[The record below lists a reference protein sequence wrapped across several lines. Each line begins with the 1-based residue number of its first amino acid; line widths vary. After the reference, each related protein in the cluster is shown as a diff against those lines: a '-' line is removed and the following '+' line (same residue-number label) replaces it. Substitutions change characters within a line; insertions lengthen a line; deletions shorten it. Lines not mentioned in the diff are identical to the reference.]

1 MMKLKKTAS
10 LILALTL
17 AASALTA
24 CASDSGKT
32 DETAPELLETTET
45 PAETTITFA
54 SASVKASVV
63 RPEQS
68 AGEAEIDGAQLIVK
82 ALTDKFG
89 TRPGLS
95 DDFVRKND
103 NPDTVQDGEILVGL
117 TNRTASS
124 EAFSKLGEHE
134 FILAVS
140 GGKLAVVGYTPELTE
155 VAAEILVKK
164 YLTDEGIVLPENFM
178 EHYTAEP
185 TYTYTTI
192 TNPVHNGGADPW
204 VVRDGDDYYYC
215 FSGGNGVRV
224 AKIDGLHAITQ
235 DNYSQVYSAPSGT
248 MYSAEYWAPELHK
261 INGKWYIY
269 VAADD
274 GDNYNHRMYVLEC
287 LGDKPTDNF
296 KMVGKITDSTDKWAI
311 DGTVLQYNDELY
323 FVWSGWEGDENTAQ
337 NIYIAHMSDPCTI
350 DSERVMISKPDK
362 KWDRMGGR
370 PWINEGPSALVKD
383 DGVHIIFSG
392 SGSWSD
398 WYCLGRL
405 TFTGGDILDAANW
418 VKHEDAIFQK
428 TSKVF
433 GPGHASFTT
442 AADGTTWVIYHA
454 NLVSGTGWGGRS
466 VWTQPITWD
475 GNVPVL
481 GAPVDP
487 GTELQVPAV
496 GYSADKVTLK

>member
-1 MMKLKKTAS
+1 MMKLKNFAPF
-10 LILALTL
+10 LLAI
-17 AASALTA
+17 
-24 CASDSGKT
+24 
-32 DETAPELLETTET
+32 PLLVFSSCSEDTPA
-45 PAETTITFA
+45 PAETDPALIETSETVSDVQITFA
-54 SASVKASVV
+54 ADGMKSYVV
-63 RPEQS
+63 RPEYPEGD
-68 AGEAEIDGAQLIVK
+68 GEVDAAQIIVK
-82 ALTDKFG
+82 KITDNLD
-89 TRPGLS
+89 TRPGFEG
-95 DDFVRKND
+95 DFVRKND
-103 NPDTVQDGEILVGL
+103 DPDAVRDTEILVGL
-117 TNRTASS
+117 TNRTVSQ
-124 EAFSKLGEHE
+124 EAYAKLSEHE
-134 FILAVS
+134 FILTVS
-140 GGKLAVVGYTPELTE
+140 GGKLAVVGYTPELTH
-155 VAAEILVKK
+155 VAAEVLVEKHMSDGT
-164 YLTDEGIVLPENFM
+164 LSLPEGFM

-192 TNPVHNGGADPW
+192 TNPVHTGGADPW

-235 DNYSQVYSAPSGT
+235 ENYSQVYSAPGGT

-296 KMVGKITDSTDKWAI
+296 KMLGKITDSTDKWAI

-323 FVWSGWEGDENTAQ
+323 FVWSGWEGDDNVAQ
-337 NIYIAHMSDPCTI
+337 NLYIAHMSDPCTI
-350 DSERVMISKPDK
+350 DSERVMISKPDT
-362 KWDRMGGR
+362 KWERMGGR

-418 VKHEDAIFQK
+418 VKHEDAVFEK

-433 GPGHASFTT
+433 GPGHASFAT

-466 VWTQPITWD
+466 VWTQPISWD
-475 GNVPVL
+475 GNVPVF
-481 GAPVDP
+481 GSPVDP
-487 GTELQVPAV
+487 GTELQVPAI

>member
-1 MMKLKKTAS
+1 MMKLKKAAS
-10 LILALTL
+10 LVLTLTL
-17 AASALTA
+17 AATSLTA
-24 CASDSGKT
+24 CSSDTGET
-32 DETAPELLETTET
+32 DETTPELIETTET
-45 PAETTITFA
+45 PAETTLTFA
-54 SASVKASVV
+54 SAKVKASVI
-63 RPEQS
+63 RPEEA
-68 AGEAEIDGAQLIVK
+68 AGDAEIDGAQYIVQ
-82 ALTDKFG
+82 ALTDRFN
-89 TRPGLS
+89 TRPDFS
-95 DDFVRKND
+95 DDFVRKNED
-103 NPDTVQDGEILVGL
+103 PDAVQDGEILVGL

-124 EAFSKLGEHE
+124 EAYAKLGEHE
-134 FILAVS
+134 FILEVS
-140 GGKLAVVGYTPELTE
+140 GGKLAVVGYTPELTM
-155 VAAEILVKK
+155 VAAEILVQK

-204 VVRDGDDYYYC
+204 VIRDGDDYYYC

-224 AKIDGLHAITQ
+224 AQIDGLHAITQ
-235 DNYSQVYSAPSGT
+235 ENYSQVYSAPEGT
-248 MYSAEYWAPELHK
+248 MWSAEYWAPELHK

-287 LGDKPTDNF
+287 LGDKPTDKF

-323 FVWSGWEGDENTAQ
+323 FVWSGWEGDVNTVQ
-337 NIYIAHMSDPCTI
+337 NLYIAHMSDPCTI
-350 DSERVMISKPDK
+350 DSERVMISKPDT
-362 KWDRMGGR
+362 KWERMGGR
-370 PWINEGPSALVKD
+370 PWINEGPTALVKD
-383 DGVHIIFSG
+383 DGVHIIYSG

-405 TFTGGDILDAANW
+405 TFTGGDILDAENW
-418 VKHEDAIFQK
+418 VKTEETIFQK
-428 TSKVF
+428 TDKVF
-433 GPGHASFTT
+433 GPGHASFAT

-454 NLVSGTGWGGRS
+454 NLVSGSGWGGRS

-496 GYSADKVTLK
+496 GYSSEKIALK